1 MWDMTKQR
9 AYSCSSFIPDTSS
22 NDAHVYFVL
31 RVANYD
37 YDNLDIHT
45 HILGPSTHVVIIV

>member
-1 MWDMTKQR
+1 MTKQR